1 MIAEEDRKT
10 MKKFAACML
19 VLLLLCTPV
28 TAGAE
33 ASDWDLSAPTE
44 VTEEV
49 RAIFDKATEGL
60 LGVSYVP
67 VCVLGVQGDTY
78 CILCKATVIYP
89 NAEPN
94 NVLVYVNEDGIQNI
108 YELWIDK
115 HDKKEEVRDDGEQD
129 SAASETNA
137 DIQYVM
143 YLGTNDK
150 DTNKPV
156 FTEAEAQEQVKDILI
171 RHFGGYTIQEAS
183 GGWIDEGT
191 VYQEYTLVIYLSD
204 TTEEAVHAAADEL
217 IETFRQSSIL
227 IQTNPTR
234 TEFYSG
240 S

>member
-1 MIAEEDRKT
+1 
-10 MKKFAACML
+10 L
-19 VLLLLCTPV
+19 
-28 TAGAE
+28 
-33 ASDWDLSAPTE
+33 
-44 VTEEV
+44 
-49 RAIFDKATEGL
+49 
-60 LGVSYVP
+60 
-67 VCVLGVQGDTY
+67 
-78 CILCKATVIYP
+78 
-89 NAEPN
+89 
-94 NVLVYVNEDGIQNI
+94 YVNEDGIQNI

-204 TTEEAVHAAADEL
+204 TTEEAVHAAADEM
-217 IETFRQSSIL
+217 IETFRQSSVL

>member
-1 MIAEEDRKT
+1 

-28 TAGAE
+28 TAGAD

-115 HDKKEEVRDDGEQD
+115 HDKKEEVRGDGEQD
-129 SAASETNA
+129 SAATETNA

>member
-1 MIAEEDRKT
+1 

-19 VLLLLCTPV
+19 VLLLLSTLV
-28 TAGAE
+28 TAGAD

>member
-1 MIAEEDRKT
+1 

-94 NVLVYVNEDGIQNI
+94 NVLMYVNEDGIQNI

-115 HDKKEEVRDDGEQD
+115 HDKKEEVCDDGEQD

-204 TTEEAVHAAADEL
+204 TTEEAVHAAADEM
-217 IETFRQSSIL
+217 IETFRQSSVL

>member
-1 MIAEEDRKT
+1 

-89 NAEPN
+89 KAEPN
-94 NVLVYVNEDGIQNI
+94 NVLMYVNEDGIQNI

-204 TTEEAVHAAADEL
+204 TTEEAVHAAADEM
-217 IETFRQSSIL
+217 IETFRQSSVL

>member
-1 MIAEEDRKT
+1 

-28 TAGAE
+28 TAGAD

-94 NVLVYVNEDGIQNI
+94 NVLMYVNEEGIQNI

-204 TTEEAVHAAADEL
+204 TTEEAVHDAADEL

-227 IQTNPTR
+227 IQSNPTQ

>member
-1 MIAEEDRKT
+1 

-28 TAGAE
+28 TAGAD

-78 CILCKATVIYP
+78 CILCKATVVYP

-94 NVLVYVNEDGIQNI
+94 NVLVYVNKDGIQNI

-204 TTEEAVHAAADEL
+204 TTEEAVHAAADEM

>member
-1 MIAEEDRKT
+1 

-94 NVLVYVNEDGIQNI
+94 NVLMYVNEDGIQNI

-204 TTEEAVHAAADEL
+204 TTEEAVHDAADEM
-217 IETFRQSSIL
+217 IETFRQSSVL

>member
-1 MIAEEDRKT
+1 

-94 NVLVYVNEDGIQNI
+94 NVLMYVNEDGIQNI

-204 TTEEAVHAAADEL
+204 TTEEAVHAAADEM
-217 IETFRQSSIL
+217 IETFRQSSVL

>member
-1 MIAEEDRKT
+1 

-28 TAGAE
+28 TAGAD

-94 NVLVYVNEDGIQNI
+94 NVLVYVNKDGIQNI

>member
-94 NVLVYVNEDGIQNI
+94 NVLVYVNKDGIQNI

>member
-1 MIAEEDRKT
+1 MR
-10 MKKFAACML
+10 KFAACML

-28 TAGAE
+28 TAGAD

-44 VTEEV
+44 LTEEV

-94 NVLVYVNEDGIQNI
+94 NVLMYVNEDGIQNI

>member
-1 MIAEEDRKT
+1 

-204 TTEEAVHAAADEL
+204 TTEETVHAAADEL

>member
-1 MIAEEDRKT
+1 

-28 TAGAE
+28 IAGAE
-33 ASDWDLSAPTE
+33 ASDWDLSAPTV

-94 NVLVYVNEDGIQNI
+94 NVLMYVNEDGIQNI

-204 TTEEAVHAAADEL
+204 TTEEAVHAAADEM
-217 IETFRQSSIL
+217 IETFRQSSVL

>member
-1 MIAEEDRKT
+1 

-28 TAGAE
+28 TAGAD
-33 ASDWDLSAPTE
+33 ASDWDLSAPTD

-204 TTEEAVHAAADEL
+204 TTEEAIHAAADEL

>member
-1 MIAEEDRKT
+1 

-204 TTEEAVHAAADEL
+204 TTEEAVHAAADEM
-217 IETFRQSSIL
+217 IETFRQSSVL

>member
-1 MIAEEDRKT
+1 

-28 TAGAE
+28 TAGAD

-94 NVLVYVNEDGIQNI
+94 NVLVYVNKDGIQNI

-204 TTEEAVHAAADEL
+204 TTEEAVHAAADEM
-217 IETFRQSSIL
+217 IETFRQSSVL

>member
-1 MIAEEDRKT
+1 

-94 NVLVYVNEDGIQNI
+94 NILMYVNEDGIQNI

-204 TTEEAVHAAADEL
+204 TTEEAVHAAADEM
-217 IETFRQSSIL
+217 IETFRQSSVL

>member
-1 MIAEEDRKT
+1 

-49 RAIFDKATEGL
+49 QAIFDKATEGL

-94 NVLVYVNEDGIQNI
+94 NVLMYVNEDGIQNI

-204 TTEEAVHAAADEL
+204 TTEEAVHAAADEM
-217 IETFRQSSIL
+217 IETFRQSSVL

>member
-1 MIAEEDRKT
+1 

-94 NVLVYVNEDGIQNI
+94 NVLMYVNEDGIQNI

-115 HDKKEEVRDDGEQD
+115 HDKKEEVHDDGEQD
-129 SAASETNA
+129 SAVSETNA

-204 TTEEAVHAAADEL
+204 TTEEAVHAAADEM
-217 IETFRQSSIL
+217 IETFRQSSVL

>member
-1 MIAEEDRKT
+1 

-28 TAGAE
+28 TAGAD

-78 CILCKATVIYP
+78 CILCKATVVYP

-94 NVLVYVNEDGIQNI
+94 NVLVYVNKDGIQNI

>member
-1 MIAEEDRKT
+1 

-129 SAASETNA
+129 SAATETNA

-156 FTEAEAQEQVKDILI
+156 FTEAEAQEQVKNILI

>member
-1 MIAEEDRKT
+1 

-28 TAGAE
+28 TAGAD

-94 NVLVYVNEDGIQNI
+94 NVLVYVNKDGIQNI

-171 RHFGGYTIQEAS
+171 RHFGGYTIQKAS

-204 TTEEAVHAAADEL
+204 TTEEAVHAAADEM
-217 IETFRQSSIL
+217 IETFRQSSVL

>member
-1 MIAEEDRKT
+1 

-28 TAGAE
+28 TAGAD

-204 TTEEAVHAAADEL
+204 TTEEAVHDAADEL
-217 IETFRQSSIL
+217 IETFRQSSVL

>member
-1 MIAEEDRKT
+1 
-10 MKKFAACML
+10 MKKFTACML

-204 TTEEAVHAAADEL
+204 TTEEAVHAAADEM
-217 IETFRQSSIL
+217 IETFRQSSVL

>member
-1 MIAEEDRKT
+1 

-19 VLLLLCTPV
+19 VLLLLSTPV
-28 TAGAE
+28 TAGAD

-94 NVLVYVNEDGIQNI
+94 NVLMYVNEDGIQNI

-204 TTEEAVHAAADEL
+204 TTEEAVHAAADEM
-217 IETFRQSSIL
+217 IETFRQSSVL

>member
-1 MIAEEDRKT
+1 

-49 RAIFDKATEGL
+49 RAIIDKATEGL

-94 NVLVYVNEDGIQNI
+94 NVLMYVNEDGIQNI

-204 TTEEAVHAAADEL
+204 TTEEAVHAAADEM
-217 IETFRQSSIL
+217 IETFRQSSVL

>member
-1 MIAEEDRKT
+1 

>member
-1 MIAEEDRKT
+1 

-28 TAGAE
+28 TAGAD

-94 NVLVYVNEDGIQNI
+94 NVLMYVNEEGIQNI

-204 TTEEAVHAAADEL
+204 TTEEAVHAAADEM

>member
-1 MIAEEDRKT
+1 

-94 NVLVYVNEDGIQNI
+94 NVLMYVNE
-108 YELWIDK
+108 
-115 HDKKEEVRDDGEQD
+115 
-129 SAASETNA
+129 
-137 DIQYVM
+137 
-143 YLGTNDK
+143 
-150 DTNKPV
+150 
-156 FTEAEAQEQVKDILI
+156 
-171 RHFGGYTIQEAS
+171 RHPMS
-183 GGWIDEGT
+183 
-191 VYQEYTLVIYLSD
+191 
-204 TTEEAVHAAADEL
+204 
-217 IETFRQSSIL
+217 
-227 IQTNPTR
+227 
-234 TEFYSG
+234 
-240 S
+240 

>member
-1 MIAEEDRKT
+1 

-94 NVLVYVNEDGIQNI
+94 NVLMYVNEDGIQNI

-150 DTNKPV
+150 DTNKPG

-204 TTEEAVHAAADEL
+204 TTEEAVHAAADEM
-217 IETFRQSSIL
+217 IETFRQSSVL

>member
-1 MIAEEDRKT
+1 

-28 TAGAE
+28 TAGAD

-49 RAIFDKATEGL
+49 RGIFDKATEGL

-94 NVLVYVNEDGIQNI
+94 NVLVYVNKDGIQNI

>member
-1 MIAEEDRKT
+1 

-28 TAGAE
+28 TAGAD

-204 TTEEAVHAAADEL
+204 TTEEAVHAAADEM
-217 IETFRQSSIL
+217 IETFRQSSVL

>member
-1 MIAEEDRKT
+1 

-28 TAGAE
+28 TAGAD

-89 NAEPN
+89 NAELN

-204 TTEEAVHAAADEL
+204 TTEEAVHDAADEL

>member
-1 MIAEEDRKT
+1 

-28 TAGAE
+28 TAGAD

-204 TTEEAVHAAADEL
+204 TTEEAVHDAADEL

-227 IQTNPTR
+227 IQSNPTQ

>member
-1 MIAEEDRKT
+1 

-94 NVLVYVNEDGIQNI
+94 NVLMYVNEDGIQNI

-183 GGWIDEGT
+183 GVWIDEGT

-204 TTEEAVHAAADEL
+204 TTEEAVHAAADEM
-217 IETFRQSSIL
+217 IETFRQSSVL

>member
-1 MIAEEDRKT
+1 

-94 NVLVYVNEDGIQNI
+94 NVLMYVNEDGIQNI

-129 SAASETNA
+129 SSASETNA

-204 TTEEAVHAAADEL
+204 TTEEAVHAAADEM
-217 IETFRQSSIL
+217 IETFRQSSVL